1 MKFAIDKFNSATR
14 KAGIIVYT
22 LANLKWWI
30 FSFIDFSNK
39 VTEIADT
46 VMLSILGSIIA
57 TTMIIQIIEGFQDSD
72 IWNKSVKNS
81 IKNLQV
87 FTLCALPSYAIA
99 GDILGVVLNYDVDV
113 TNVILSSVAFLII
126 VGVSIISLILLRID
140 YRGVI

>member
-1 MKFAIDKFNSATR
+1 
-14 KAGIIVYT
+14 
-22 LANLKWWI
+22 
-30 FSFIDFSNK
+30 
-39 VTEIADT
+39 
-46 VMLSILGSIIA
+46 MLSILGSIIA

-126 VGVSIISLILLRID
+126 VGVSIISLILLCIAESIA
-140 YRGVI
+140 YRLQRSDLTIEEVK